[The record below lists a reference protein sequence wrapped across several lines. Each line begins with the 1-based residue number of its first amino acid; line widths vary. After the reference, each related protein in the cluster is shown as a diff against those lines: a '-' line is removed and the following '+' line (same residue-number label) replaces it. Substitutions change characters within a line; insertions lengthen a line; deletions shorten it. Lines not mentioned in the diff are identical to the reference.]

1 MNINTIKE
9 HFSLIRDER
18 QSAKVDY
25 PLFDILFGSICAVIA
40 GGQGWTDIRE
50 YVLGH
55 HEWFLKQ
62 CTGQVQQDTFFRE
75 FSNSIGDSSW
85 FAECSLSRL

>member
-25 PLFDILFGSICAVIA
+25 RLIFCL
-40 GGQGWTDIRE
+40 
-50 YVLGH
+50 
-55 HEWFLKQ
+55 
-62 CTGQVQQDTFFRE
+62 VQ
-75 FSNSIGDSSW
+75 S
-85 FAECSLSRL
+85 AL